1 MTEKINQPAHYQ
13 GKGMTVMQIIEAY
26 ELNFA
31 VGNVIKYMLR
41 AGKKGGEDA
50 LDDLKKAQWY
60 LNAELERRT
69 AEDNLQKKQA
79 REGLTEL
86 GRYEAM
92 THWGSVVDLN
102 MDSPAKESVIDLSM
116 NPTLVR
122 NKD

>member
-1 MTEKINQPAHYQ
+1 
-13 GKGMTVMQIIEAY
+13 MTVMQIIEAY

-69 AEDNLQKKQA
+69 AEDTLQKKKA

-92 THWGSVVDLN
+92 THWGSVVDLS
-102 MDSPAKESVIDLSM
+102 MERPVKESAINLSM
-116 NPTLVR
+116 DPTLLP
-122 NKD
+122 NKENQE